1 MGILWTILI
10 GFIAGVQARLIAPGD
25 NEPSGFILTTILG
38 IVGAWRELQAACMVF
53 LADIGGTAMSEL
65 IRSDATGFVV
75 GSLMALLYFGTIVL
89 MLLFLS

>member
-1 MGILWTILI
+1 M
-10 GFIAGVQARLIAPGD
+10 A
-25 NEPSGFILTTILG
+25 PSGKA
-38 IVGAWRELQAACMVF
+38 AWREPQAACMVF
-53 LADIGGTAMSEL
+53 LAGIGGTAMSEL

>member
-1 MGILWTILI
+1 MPPLWYQNNVDGPDVPIKSV
-10 GFIAGVQARLIAPGD
+10 AQSDAPWRQAAKPLGG
-25 NEPSGFILTTILG
+25 EP
-38 IVGAWRELQAACMVF
+38 QAACMVF
-53 LADIGGTAMSEL
+53 LAGIGGTAMSEL

>member
-1 MGILWTILI
+1 
-10 GFIAGVQARLIAPGD
+10 
-25 NEPSGFILTTILG
+25 
-38 IVGAWRELQAACMVF
+38 MVF